1 MFQKIN
7 FSWII
12 IHTIDKMLNMFATR
26 DGKALGSKKRAIW
39 GRLTFSVFVIYL
51 LLIGG

>member
-26 DGKALGSKKRAIW
+26 DRKALGSRKR
-39 GRLTFSVFVIYL
+39 GNLEEVNLFSFCN
-51 LLIGG
+51 